1 MRPRAEQA
9 ATAVNGIAERA
20 KVISVLRKAE
30 ELIDEGNLPK
40 GQETPR
46 RALELA
52 AGRVGLT
59 IEEYEALVKGDA
71 ELIDLER
78 KVLESAREARL
89 RSLPSSHSQGVRI
102 VTSPMR
108 LFVA

>member
-1 MRPRAEQA
+1 MGEDILSRSGPSAPVVEDMRPRAEQA

-78 KVLESAREARL
+78 KVLEAARAKL
-89 RSLPSSHSQGVRI
+89 G
-102 VTSPMR
+102 
-108 LFVA
+108 

>member
-1 MRPRAEQA
+1 VQQLVA
-9 ATAVNGIAERA
+9 
-20 KVISVLRKAE
+20 
-30 ELIDEGNLPK
+30 
-40 GQETPR
+40 

-78 KVLESAREARL
+78 KVLESARAKL
-89 RSLPSSHSQGVRI
+89 G
-102 VTSPMR
+102 
-108 LFVA
+108 